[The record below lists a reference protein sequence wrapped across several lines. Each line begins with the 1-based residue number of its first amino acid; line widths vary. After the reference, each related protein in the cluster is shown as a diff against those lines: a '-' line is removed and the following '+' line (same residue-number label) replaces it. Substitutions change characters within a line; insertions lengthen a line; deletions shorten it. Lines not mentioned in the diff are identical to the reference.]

1 MDMATQALQ
10 IQAGARALVARS
22 RLGDQNAT
30 AMLVMIRN
38 SAATGSKRAIYTLKY
53 LKSYIKNHPI
63 VEKCRIGFGCDP
75 MTQRV
80 INSIHSNIS
89 GEPDNHADVM
99 IAAIPKI
106 SSPVLAAVPLANNGS
121 LLSENNPRIKA
132 ICERFT
138 EPQYDAFEFGRC
150 NCFKNTSNM
159 HGDMSQGEQE
169 ALHIG
174 KAVGIAQRI
183 QAVRSFDDVP
193 VSVLSSQAGWEL
205 GE

>member
-1 MDMATQALQ
+1 MATEALK
-10 IQAGARALVARS
+10 IQSEARDLVARS

-38 SAATGSKRAIYTLKY
+38 SAAEGSKRAIYTLKY
-53 LKSYIKNHPI
+53 LKEYIKRHPM
-63 VEKCRIGFGCDP
+63 VSKCRIGFGCDP

-80 INSIHSNIS
+80 INSIHSKIS
-89 GEPDNHADVM
+89 GEPDSYADVM
-99 IAAIPKI
+99 VAGVPRIE
-106 SSPVLAAVPLANNGS
+106 SPSLAAVSLANNGS
-121 LLSENNPRIKA
+121 LLEPNNPRINA
-132 ICERFT
+132 ICERFN
-138 EPQYDAFEFGRC
+138 EPQLDAFEFGRC
-150 NCFKNTSNM
+150 NCFKNTASM
-159 HGDMSQGEQE
+159 HGDLTAGEQE

-193 VSVLSSQAGWEL
+193 ISALSKQAGWEL